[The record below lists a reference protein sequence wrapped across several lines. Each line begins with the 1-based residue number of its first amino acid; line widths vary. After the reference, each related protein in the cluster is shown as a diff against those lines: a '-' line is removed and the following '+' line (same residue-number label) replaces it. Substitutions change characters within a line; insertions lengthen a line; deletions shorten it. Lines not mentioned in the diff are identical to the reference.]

1 MDGRESSAARMID
14 AAEHLMETEGISGVT
29 VRSVARASGL
39 SHGAPRRYFPT
50 LAALHA
56 AVAQRGLQDLR
67 RRIEREV
74 GENTEPAA
82 RLRAAALAYVRYAVE
97 RPDMFALVFR
107 HDILANSG
115 MHLRGTS
122 LPLFAFVTDL
132 VEPLAGTDTHVR
144 AVQIWTAVH
153 GIAALSSTTALSV
166 VTEVDSTALVD
177 AAVESI
183 VDTNRG
189 DPNREGPSQPAM
201 DFTDAGS

>member
-1 MDGRESSAARMID
+1 MDGHETPAARLID
-14 AAEHLMETEGISGVT
+14 AAETLLETEGISGVT
-29 VRSVARASGL
+29 VRSVARAAGL

-56 AVAQRGLQDLR
+56 AVAQRGLHDLR
-67 RRIEREV
+67 RRIELEV
-74 GENTEPAA
+74 GANTDPAR
-82 RLRAAALAYVRYAVE
+82 RLKAAALAYVRYAVE
-97 RPDMFALVFR
+97 RPAMFALVFR
-107 HDILANSG
+107 HDVLANSG

-132 VEPLAGTDTHVR
+132 VEPLAGTDAHVR
-144 AVQIWTAVH
+144 AVQVWTAVH

-166 VTEVDSTALVD
+166 VTEVDSTALVN

-183 VDTNRG
+183 VDARRSDAIRTDEN
-189 DPNREGPSQPAM
+189 QPAM